1 MVNVH
6 RLHGSQQ
13 SLSKDPYTFPRI
25 DLLMDSTAGCRLFI
39 MMDAYQGAAYQ
50 RLVNRMFKELIG
62 VSMEVNVDDMLV
74 KSRRSDDHLIHL
86 KQAFEVMRTNGMKL
100 NPTKCTF
107 GVGGSK
113 FPDYLVRERG
123 IEANPGK
130 IEAIMK
136 LVPPK
141 TIKEI
146 QRLTGKI
153 TTLNRFISRST
164 DQNLPFF
171 KTLRKT
177 KDFEWNEECEQA
189 LQGEFDIEYQARVAV
204 KAQVLANF
212 VLELTGDQTLEEQ
225 EGETP
230 FRLVYGTEAIIP
242 TEIGEETQRIA
253 GHGPKN
259 CRAERAFDLIR
270 IEEKRDQTYA
280 KILHQKGLMMKS
292 YNHKVKPRHFQVGD
306 LVLKNVEGSKCSQA

>member
-13 SLSKDPYTFPRI
+13 SLSKDPYTFPHI
-25 DLLMDSTAGCRLFI
+25 DLLMDSTAGCRLFT
-39 MMDAYQGAAYQ
+39 MMDAYQGYHQIFIAEEDRDKIFFVTKNGIYYYNVMPFGLKNAGATYQ
-50 RLVNRMFKELIG
+50 RLVNRMFKESIG
-62 VSMEVNVDDMLV
+62 VSMEVNIDDMLV

-189 LQGEFDIEYQARVAV
+189 LQGLKRY
-204 KAQVLANF
+204 LA
-212 VLELTGDQTLEEQ
+212 
-225 EGETP
+225 
-230 FRLVYGTEAIIP
+230 
-242 TEIGEETQRIA
+242 
-253 GHGPKN
+253 
-259 CRAERAFDLIR
+259 
-270 IEEKRDQTYA
+270 
-280 KILHQKGLMMKS
+280 
-292 YNHKVKPRHFQVGD
+292 
-306 LVLKNVEGSKCSQA
+306 